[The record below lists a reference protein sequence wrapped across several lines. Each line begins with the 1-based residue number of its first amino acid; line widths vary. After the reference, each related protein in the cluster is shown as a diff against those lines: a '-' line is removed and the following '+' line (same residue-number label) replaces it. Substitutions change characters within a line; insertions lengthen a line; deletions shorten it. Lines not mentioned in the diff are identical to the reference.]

1 MFTAKRCA
9 TEVFDERVD
18 HNDYIVGKDPSVEAD
33 RERITDML
41 GTLCQS
47 LNKAKAPDDQIQLVK
62 DVQDAISKLEAD
74 DIRAI
79 SAEGL
84 NGAGLAC
91 KLGVMWEY
99 ICHKVHPRQHDHAG
113 RRLGYHER

>member
-9 TEVFDERVD
+9 TEVFEERVD
-18 HNDYIVGKDPSVEAD
+18 YHDYIVGKDPAAEAD
-33 RERITDML
+33 REEIGAML
-41 GTLCQS
+41 DKLCQS
-47 LNKAKAPDDQIQLVK
+47 LIKAKAPDDQIQLVK

-84 NGAGLAC
+84 NGVSLAC
-91 KLGVMWEY
+91 KLGIMWEY
-99 ICHKVHPRQHDHAG
+99 ICSKVHPRQRDYAG
-113 RRLGYHER
+113 RRLGRRDR